1 MTTPEEQV
9 RETPT
14 NGTTEDREPMLRL
27 ENYTKATSLVVFAL
41 DPRTPAEVRL
51 ELQQR
56 QRVRV
61 VNRTI
66 YRTKGTSIS
75 VDSHGSP
82 VRVFMTKGIP
92 IEGLLGVR
100 EEVVGLPGPC
110 GGTRY
115 VVDLEVVY
123 ALHRGGIHRSDLLTP
138 GRARYDPATRKLLG
152 FEGVNAVD
160 FTGTSGKV
168 D

>member
-1 MTTPEEQV
+1 MTAPEEQV
-9 RETPT
+9 SKTPT
-14 NGTTEDREPMLRL
+14 NGTIEDGKTILRL

-41 DPRTPAEVRL
+41 DPRAPAEVRL

-75 VDSHGSP
+75 VDSHGSL

-92 IEGLLGVR
+92 IEGLPGVR

-115 VVDLEVVY
+115 VVDLEVIY

>member
-1 MTTPEEQV
+1 MTAPEEQV
-9 RETPT
+9 GETPT
-14 NGTTEDREPMLRL
+14 NGTIEDGEAILRL
-27 ENYTKATSLVVFAL
+27 ENYTKAPSLVVFAL
-41 DPRTPAEVRL
+41 DPRTAEVRL

-92 IEGLLGVR
+92 IEGLLGLR

-110 GGTRY
+110 GGKRY

-152 FEGVNAVD
+152 FEGVNAVE
-160 FTGTSGKV
+160 FAGASGRV